1 VINPLFLRYGYL
13 NSLRLG
19 RREETLFHHILSY
32 APFCC
37 PLHVSTSSLTRHSLR
52 CYHLSRCFSFPDTV
66 AIASL
71 FHNIYGTNFLNNSKI
86 ACFIVPS
93 LFNRNHIRY
102 HLGFTAES
110 VVHDYSRLNC
120 DLLSSAKLSE
130 LPPEILS
137 LIFINTIEIAS
148 SIYSFSE
155 VRHRAKLSF
164 YLPVL
169 SSICDLAS
177 SWSGYP
183 SPYQLL
189 FAVESLSSLLSSSD
203 H

>member
-1 VINPLFLRYGYL
+1 MINPLFLRYGHL

-19 RREETLFHHILSY
+19 RREARLFQQAISH
-32 APFCC
+32 APLCC
-37 PLHVSTSSLTRHSLR
+37 PLHVSTSPLTRHSLR
-52 CYHLSRCFSFPDTV
+52 CYHLSRCFSFPDSV
-66 AIASL
+66 AISSL

-86 ACFIVPS
+86 DCFINPS
-93 LFNRNHIRY
+93 LSNRRLIRY

-110 VVHDYSRLNC
+110 IVHDYSRLNL
-120 DLLSSAKLSE
+120 DLLSLSKLSE

-155 VRHRAKLSF
+155 ARYRAKLSF

-169 SSICDLAS
+169 FSICDLAT

-189 FAVESLSSLLSSSD
+189 FAVECLSSLLSPSD